1 MINYYVNKSY
11 KFIVRKRGNE
21 MPKIKIISERDV
33 ETLLTMKDAI
43 HLVEKAY
50 SELNDFK
57 STIFPAVRE
66 EISDHKGIFGVKSSY
81 LKEKRFVGFKA
92 GGFWLGNA
100 AKGKTNH
107 QSTMML
113 FDAESGEPV
122 CVLSANYLTKIRTG
136 AAGAVAAKYLA
147 RKDSKIVG
155 LIGAGAQSKTQLEG
169 LLHYFPVE
177 KIAIYNRTENN
188 ARKLAKEIMEMGLA
202 ADICLS
208 PEELTEQAD
217 IIVTTTPS
225 YSPVLKTSWVKNGTH
240 INAFGSD
247 TKGKR
252 ELDIDKKPNKMI
264 CDLWE
269 QCSIMGEFQHG
280 ISRNDLYAEIGD
292 IVNAKK
298 NGRENDQEI
307 TLFDSTGLSVQ
318 DLEVAVYIY
327 EKAKES
333 GYGSSAEL

>member
-1 MINYYVNKSY
+1 MTK
-11 KFIVRKRGNE
+11 VR
-21 MPKIKIISERDV
+21 IISEMDV
-33 ETLLTMKDAI
+33 ENLLTMKDAI

-50 SELNDFK
+50 SDLNDFK
-57 STIFPAVRE
+57 SIIFPAVRE

-81 LKEKRFVGFKA
+81 LKEKRVIGLKA
-92 GGFWLGNA
+92 GGFWLGNT

-107 QSTMML
+107 QSSMML
-113 FDAESGEPV
+113 FDAESGEPL
-122 CVLSANYLTKIRTG
+122 CVLNANCLTRIRTG

-155 LIGAGAQSKTQLEG
+155 LIGAGVQSRTQLEG
-169 LLHYFPVE
+169 LLLHFPIERV
-177 KIAIYNRTENN
+177 AIYSRGDD
-188 ARKLAKEIMEMGLA
+188 AGILAKEIMEMGLA
-202 ADICLS
+202 ADILLT
-208 PEELTEQAD
+208 PEEITERAD

-225 YSPVLKTSWVKNGTH
+225 YTPILKTSWIKNGTH

-247 TKGKR
+247 TKGKQ
-252 ELDIDKKPNKMI
+252 EIDIDKRPDKLI

-292 IVNAKK
+292 IANGKK
-298 NGRENDQEI
+298 IGRENDQEI

-327 EKAKES
+327 EKSKDSEFGLS
-333 GYGSSAEL
+333 VEL